1 MEYTLKQLKLENDSE
16 ACKKLNENARMS
28 HPGWVDLLC
37 SLVNYYVERDR
48 GSANVI
54 DHFENL
60 FRNSKWLLDE

>member
-1 MEYTLKQLKLENDSE
+1 
-16 ACKKLNENARMS
+16 MS